1 MGLIVEESTKMSV
14 PKLVWPAGAT
24 LGEGPVWVDRESA
37 LYWVDIKGQAVHR
50 MTWPGTTRQS
60 WRTDSPVG
68 AIQPTTD
75 GRFIGA
81 FKDGIRLVEL
91 DPESDRIKTE
101 LITNP
106 EPELPDN
113 RFNDGKIG
121 PDGAFWA
128 GTMDDR
134 ESQPTGSLYR
144 LTHEGACVV
153 VDSGYVVTNGP
164 AFSPDGKTLYH
175 TDTFG
180 RVIYAFELGSSGRV
194 GGKRRFVEI
203 PDSDGYPDGMCVDDE
218 GCIWVAHWAG
228 WRLTRF
234 SPEGKP
240 VTCLDMPVS
249 QVTSCVFGGV
259 DLKTMFITSAAVG
272 LSASEL
278 AGQPDAGGLYAVE
291 LDIGGPLTRYFDWRE

>member
-1 MGLIVEESTKMSV
+1 MRAPE
-14 PKLVWPAGAT
+14 LVWSARAS

-37 LYWVDIKGQAVHR
+37 LYWVDVKGCTINR
-50 MTWPGTTRQS
+50 MGWPDATQQTWQ
-60 WRTDSPVG
+60 TDRPIGS
-68 AIQPTTD
+68 IQPTAD
-75 GRFIGA
+75 GQFIGG
-81 FKDGIRLVEL
+81 FKDGIHVVQL
-91 DPESDRIKTE
+91 DPASDRIKTE
-101 LITNP
+101 LIVDP
-106 EPELPDN
+106 EPELSDN

-128 GTMDDR
+128 GTMDDK
-134 ESQPTGSLYR
+134 ESQSLGSLYR
-144 LTHEGACVV
+144 LSPEGVIAI

-164 AFSPDGKTLYH
+164 AFSPDGRILYH

-180 RVIYAFELGSSGRV
+180 RTVYEFDLDPSGKAD
-194 GGKRRFVEI
+194 GKRRFVEI

-218 GCIWVAHWAG
+218 GFIWVAHWAG

-278 AGQPDAGGLYAVE
+278 AGQPDAGGLFAIE
-291 LDIGGPLTRYFDWRE
+291 LDIGGPPTRYFDWSE